1 MESALEKAEGGRWLA
16 PWHSRAQDAGL
27 SHWLQCRENQTAF
40 LRASREPDAPEGKL
54 RPGVAGLGTQAS
66 GTGLARDSQARDRPL
81 GPGRRGAGRL
91 HPPKGMWCLLWAAAA
106 VTAKKGEA
114 GAGRGCL
121 PSCVQ
126 VHVPQ
131 GSACQSDEVCGGP
144 GGDWEEGSPKGP
156 APGRDGTWNQP
167 RAARL
172 PIRACHLCPR
182 AGGQPTLEGHGAI
195 TTDGHGGA
203 ARSLEPAAIECRE
216 PSPSPARPRPDHMP
230 SVS

>member
-1 MESALEKAEGGRWLA
+1 M
-16 PWHSRAQDAGL
+16 AQLLGL
-27 SHWLQCRENQTAF
+27 QGWRPRHRHWACTR
-40 LRASREPDAPEGKL
+40 L
-54 RPGVAGLGTQAS
+54 RPGAGLWVLGAGGGQAS
-66 GTGLARDSQARDRPL
+66 PSKRAGVRSDLEASRL
-81 GPGRRGAGRL
+81 PGRCCLLGQLLQSLPGRAGRS
-91 HPPKGMWCLLWAAAA
+91 GQ
-106 VTAKKGEA
+106 
-114 GAGRGCL
+114 GRL

-126 VHVPQ
+126 MHVPQ

-195 TTDGHGGA
+195 ATDGHGGA
-203 ARSLEPAAIECRE
+203 ARSLEPAAIQCWE
-216 PSPSPARPRPDHMP
+216 PSPSPVRPWPDHMP